1 MRTVANSGP
10 ATDQTQFSITSVNI
24 PHGSRRTVRRDHSTQ
39 TNKLASSSVEG
50 QSPTAD
56 HATEAMQTRRQIGSG
71 PPARVEESRGPRGP
85 WTVDIGALEAAGVN
99 NSPRS
104 RATGT
109 GGQGADAGTVRHVAA
124 VEDHH
129 KRRTQRPRNGVST
142 SVLRNRDSILRAP
155 GSSPDLWSSSRLGR
169 LTGES
174 EPIASNIVSLWG
186 EGIRILRRVSTE
198 CEW

>member
-24 PHGSRRTVRRDHSTQ
+24 PHGSRS
-39 TNKLASSSVEG
+39 
-50 QSPTAD
+50 
-56 HATEAMQTRRQIGSG
+56 
-71 PPARVEESRGPRGP
+71 
-85 WTVDIGALEAAGVN
+85 
-99 NSPRS
+99 
-104 RATGT
+104 
-109 GGQGADAGTVRHVAA
+109 TVRHVTT
-124 VEDHH
+124 VHRE
-129 KRRTQRPRNGVST
+129 R
-142 SVLRNRDSILRAP
+142 
-155 GSSPDLWSSSRLGR
+155 GSFHNPLFLRLGR